1 MAFVKKS
8 KNKYNNYMFT
18 PGNFDA
24 CKFLK
29 NRSQMPIANYLFT
42 IIGDYT
48 NLNHTCPYK
57 GEIVMDRFRIN
68 MDRIKWIPMPP
79 DFLFIYRMSV
89 KAFEAVATRVPF
101 DWYNQTDDLNDSN
114 VGKSFV

>member
-57 GEIVMDRFRIN
+57 GEIVIDRFRIN

-79 DFLFIYRMSV
+79 GDYGILSHFSCNGKEKFYLKIFFS
-89 KAFEAVATRVPF
+89 F
-101 DWYNQTDDLNDSN
+101 TD
-114 VGKSFV
+114 